1 MSTIRPSLVSFT
13 FVRSFIRSNIYSFI
27 QTFLLSF
34 SLVIIFSHS
43 FIHINSFIH
52 IHSFTFVQLL
62 ILSFTHSFIHSGI
75 HSFTQAFI
83 HSFIQVA
90 ELCTSSCMET
100 VPSFTLLVFPHSD
113 KQFSVISSHAPWPN
127 NKQMVRETTV

>member
-43 FIHINSFIH
+43 FIHI
-52 IHSFTFVQLL
+52 
-62 ILSFTHSFIHSGI
+62 GI
-75 HSFTQAFI
+75 HSFTQAFIHSLRHSFI

-127 NKQMVRETTV
+127 NKQMVRETT